1 MSPIEDSD
9 CAKSLD
15 EPALLPL
22 ARLVVNT
29 NLADVPPHVVQQ
41 AKLSVLDVLGCIIRG
56 FPTDEAQKAINV
68 EREIGGR
75 KESSVLVGGEKL
87 PALAAARVN
96 GYIGDIWEFNDLIA
110 GHAGIGT
117 VPAALAMAEA
127 QGASGEQFL
136 TAVILGYEVTARIYG
151 CYYVYLKE
159 YTECCCSPVG
169 PPNSFATAAVAAKLL
184 GFDVET
190 TLNAMSI
197 SGSLLAMSPMEA
209 TMTGSSEKPYM
220 FGGWPASVGI
230 YSALCAKN
238 GMTGTARILE
248 DEMGLLPTWAKN
260 FDLRA
265 VTDGLGEKW
274 ILERPRRKIQSC
286 CGYTHSPIDA
296 ILSILREDSVLPD
309 DIEKAEITV
318 ASYVYP
324 VIGAKTPANY
334 LAAKFCLRY
343 LIAVV
348 MNKMSFV
355 SPEDT
360 SPEQFSKNMGGKVGS
375 LMDKIEVRTEPGF
388 PHRFSSYPAGCCNV
402 KVTTRTGQEYSRF
415 KDHFKGHQEDP
426 LSETEILDKF
436 RQLAVC
442 MFQSQ
447 RIEEIINA
455 VYDVEK
461 MAGISKLIDLTTAR

>member
-1 MSPIEDSD
+1 
-9 CAKSLD
+9 
-15 EPALLPL
+15 
-22 ARLVVNT
+22 
-29 NLADVPPHVVQQ
+29 
-41 AKLSVLDVLGCIIRG
+41 
-56 FPTDEAQKAINV
+56 
-68 EREIGGR
+68 
-75 KESSVLVGGEKL
+75 
-87 PALAAARVN
+87 
-96 GYIGDIWEFNDLIA
+96 
-110 GHAGIGT
+110 
-117 VPAALAMAEA
+117 
-127 QGASGEQFL
+127 
-136 TAVILGYEVTARIYG
+136 
-151 CYYVYLKE
+151 YYVYLKE

-169 PPNSFATAAVAAKLL
+169 PPNSFAAAAVTAKLL
-184 GFDVET
+184 GFNVET

-209 TMTGSSEKPYM
+209 TMAGSSEKPYM

-296 ILSILREDSVLPD
+296 ILSILREDGVSPD
-309 DIEKAEITV
+309 DIEKVEITV
-318 ASYVYP
+318 APYVYP

-334 LAAKFCLRY
+334 LAARFCLLY

-348 MNKMSFV
+348 MNKMSYI

-360 SPEQFSKNMGGKVGS
+360 SPEQFEKFMAGEVGA
-375 LMDKIEVRTEPGF
+375 LMDRIEVRTEPGF

-402 KVTTRTGQEYSRF
+402 KVTTRAGEEYSRF
-415 KDHFKGHQEDP
+415 KEHFKGHQEDP
-426 LSETEILDKF
+426 LSESEILDKF
-436 RQLAVC
+436 RRLAASV
-442 MFQSQ
+442 FTNK
-447 RIEEIINA
+447 RIEEIVKA
-455 VYDVEK
+455 VFNLEK
-461 MAGISKLIDLTTAR
+461 MAAISRLIDLTTDR